1 MLSAVVRGP
10 VAGAQDATVLRSP
23 FSSTPQLC
31 GNGVALRDAKGP
43 VPSASD
49 GRRRQCV
56 SHPGLAG
63 LACSGYGSTW
73 ASRSWSAASSCRCL
87 KAETRRQCQCIWHSR
102 RIAMSVPG
110 SELLAESGQS
120 WAAAFGQKQTLRPT
134 WFRRRWLGVQGTL
147 SAQPQLDPNLR
158 SLHHVAGGHYHAI
171 GEALQA

>member
-31 GNGVALRDAKGP
+31 GNGLALRDAKGAL
-43 VPSASD
+43 PSASD

-56 SHPGLAG
+56 SRPGLAG

-87 KAETRRQCQCIWHSR
+87 KAETRRQRQCIWHSR

-120 WAAAFGQKQTLRPT
+120 WAAAFGQKQTLPPYLVSTALAGSSRNTVCSTAAPPEP
-134 WFRRRWLGVQGTL
+134 
-147 SAQPQLDPNLR
+147 AQPA
-158 SLHHVAGGHYHAI
+158 SHGGR
-171 GEALQA
+171 ALPRDW

>member
-10 VAGAQDATVLRSP
+10 VVGAQDATVLRSP

-31 GNGVALRDAKGP
+31 GKGVALRDAKGP

-56 SHPGLAG
+56 SRTGLAG

-110 SELLAESGQS
+110 SELSAKSRH
-120 WAAAFGQKQTLRPT
+120 FRPT

-147 SAQPQLDPNLR
+147 SAQPQLHPNLR